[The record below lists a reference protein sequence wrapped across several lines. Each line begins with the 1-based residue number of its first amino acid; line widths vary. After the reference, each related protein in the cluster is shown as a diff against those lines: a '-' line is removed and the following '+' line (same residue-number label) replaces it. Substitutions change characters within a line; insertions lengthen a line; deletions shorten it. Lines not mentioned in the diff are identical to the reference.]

1 MTGSPAFLDTV
12 GLLALWDRSDQWH
25 LPATKAFEALAQE
38 QASLYTSSFV
48 LLECANAAARRPYR
62 KVVAALRRE
71 MKAAERIFLPSEED
85 WEEAWLAYEREPA
98 GGPGVVDLIS
108 FRAMRH
114 FSIKRA
120 FTNDRHFRTAG
131 FEVLF

>member
-1 MTGSPAFLDTV
+1 MAAPVFLDTV

-25 LPATKAFEALAQE
+25 LPATQAF
-38 QASLYTSSFV
+38 QAFSKERVSLYTSSLV

-62 KVVAALRRE
+62 PVVAALWHE
-71 MKAAERIFLPSEED
+71 MKASERIFHPTEKD
-85 WEEAWLAYEREPA
+85 WEEAWSDYEREA
-98 GGPGVVDLIS
+98 VGGPGVVDLIS

-114 FSIKRA
+114 LGIERA

-131 FEVLF
+131 FQVLF